1 MLSDVSVTEIQ
12 NWQSNRMCVYIIYK
26 TLYIYIYIYIYFVYL
41 FIYL

>member
-12 NWQSNRMCVYIIYK
+12 NWQSNCMCVYIIYK
-26 TLYIYIYIYIYFVYL
+26 TLYIYIYIYFVYL